1 MNKRLFV
8 GIPVKE
14 PIKQA
19 ATLLHTQHKNLE
31 AVRWTPIA
39 QLHLTT
45 WFIGEIPE
53 LMVHNIKSIIQIIL
67 RRQKKISIEFS
78 HLYLAPNPRNP
89 RMIWAKY
96 KLNDAFQELIQKH
109 NELFG
114 NLGIYEKR
122 FAKIIPHITL
132 ARFKEN
138 SVYKDDFRLT
148 QHLFPKYLLIDR
160 LTLWES
166 LLSSSGAKYI
176 ELKSFLFRS

>member
-14 PIKQA
+14 PIRQA
-19 ATLLHTQHKNLE
+19 ATLLHTQHQALKT
-31 AVRWTPIA
+31 VRCTPIE
-39 QLHLTT
+39 QLHITT
-45 WFIGEIPE
+45 WFIGEVPE
-53 LMVHNIKSIIQIIL
+53 LMLHNIQSIIQIIL
-67 RRQKKISIEFS
+67 RRQKKFSLEFS
-78 HLYLAPNPRNP
+78 HLYLAPSPRNP

-109 NELFG
+109 HELFG

-122 FAKIIPHITL
+122 FTQVIPHITL

-138 SVYKDDFRLT
+138 SVAKDDFKLT